1 MAARSTETRFEET
14 TLLADVYAAEIRR
27 LVALGTILA
36 GEGAAGED
44 LAQDAFL
51 NLVRRV
57 QRNPDYLHGPAC
69 PLLRTII
76 VRLALQ
82 RRRSLARE
90 MRRLAL
96 TWQPDPSEAW
106 EPDVS
111 VLDWHTALRK
121 LPPRMRATVV
131 LIYGE
136 DLTAAQTAIELGCSP
151 RTVESQLRLAR
162 QRLAAS
168 PGLTIEEGTRS

>member
-1 MAARSTETRFEET
+1 MVRPAEDMVGTSAS
-14 TLLADVYAAEIRR
+14 LGNVYSAEIRR

-36 GEGAAGED
+36 GDGAAGED

-57 QRNPDYLHGPAC
+57 RRDPDYLHGPAW

-82 RRRSLARE
+82 RRRAIARE
-90 MRRLAL
+90 MRRLA
-96 TWQPDPSEAW
+96 WSWEPDPSEVW
-106 EPDVS
+106 EPDVAL
-111 VLDWHTALRK
+111 LDWHNALRQ

-136 DLTAAQTAIELGCSP
+136 DLSAAQTAAELGCSL

-162 QRLAAS
+162 QRLAGAL
-168 PGLTIEEGTRS
+168 GRGVDEGTRQ

>member
-1 MAARSTETRFEET
+1 MTARSAE
-14 TLLADVYAAEIRR
+14 DVGGEAIPLGDIYSAEIRR

-44 LAQDAFL
+44 LAHDAFL

-57 QRNPDYLHGPAC
+57 HRDPDYLRGPAW

-82 RRRSLARE
+82 HRRALARE
-90 MRRLAL
+90 MRRLARS
-96 TWQPDPSEAW
+96 WQPEPSAVW

-111 VLDWHTALRK
+111 LLDWHNALRK

-136 DLTAAQTAIELGCSP
+136 DLSAAQTAVELGCSL

-162 QRLAAS
+162 QRLAS
-168 PGLTIEEGTRS
+168 SLGLPDDEGTQT